1 MSLSLS
7 TVFDFSEVDYLKVS
21 DIHLDAIFRAPE
33 RQDCKRIPLHMILAI
48 DVSGSMAGTKLES
61 VKTTVDKLLDHLTE
75 NDTLGII
82 TFSTEV
88 KTVFETAPMTQAN
101 REVAKNIVKGL
112 RDYSAT
118 NLSAALE
125 VAIEKCATAEKNK
138 VCRIVV
144 LTDGLPTA
152 GKSLHGDLVSIVNG
166 MVNSVSLSTFGYG
179 TDYNP
184 ELLLSLSQ
192 TGRGNHF
199 YIEKSEDCNKAFAL
213 ELGGLLSLYAQNIRV
228 MVDPTG
234 NTATITEFLSSYQ
247 FENKPGY
254 RGLTGSK
261 LEFVIDDI
269 YTGEAKH
276 VVLKMQIP
284 EATEA
289 LCAGPSKVCTIKVTY
304 MDVETKQNIS
314 FEETAIIQY
323 VKSGLA
329 PVEANFEVKK
339 QLVMIQAAKIQK
351 EAKDKADAGDYA
363 GAGVVLN
370 NGIAWIQ
377 NNTWHDNSADIRNVF
392 ATMVSETSNR
402 GSYLSGGLM
411 SATAYSN
418 AFSTSR
424 GSSARSMSKSVTYTS
439 STQASMLKEFGVP
452 DDGVVVP
459 TVVTESTSEKKN
471 P

>member
-7 TVFDFSEVDYLKVS
+7 PVFDFVEVDHSKIS

-33 RQDCKRIPLHMILAI
+33 RQDSKRIPLHLILAI

-88 KTVFETAPMTQAN
+88 QTVFETAPMTQAN
-101 REVAKNIVKGL
+101 RELAKNIVKGL

-152 GKSLHGDLVSIVNG
+152 GKSVHGDLVSIVNG
-166 MVNSVSLSTFGYG
+166 MVDTVSLSTFGYG

-184 ELLLSLSQ
+184 ELLLSLSN

-228 MVDPTG
+228 TVDPTG
-234 NTATITEFLSSYQ
+234 NTAITEFLSSYQ

-254 RGLTGSK
+254 RGITGSK

-276 VVLKMQIP
+276 VMMKMQIP

-289 LCAGPSKVCTIKVTY
+289 VCAGPFKVCTIKVTY

-314 FEETAIIQY
+314 FEETATIQY
-323 VKSGLA
+323 VKPGKVPA
-329 PVEANFEVKK
+329 EANIEVKK

-370 NGIAWIQ
+370 KGIVWIQ

-392 ATMVSETSNR
+392 TTMASETSNR
-402 GSYLSGGLM
+402 SVYLSGGLM
-411 SATAYSN
+411 AATAYSN

-424 GSSARSMSKSVTYTS
+424 GSSARSMRSKSVTYTS
-439 STQASMLKEFGVP
+439 STQASMLKEFGVS
-452 DDGVVVP
+452 DDEVVP
-459 TVVTESTSEKKN
+459 TIVTGSNSEKKD